1 MSNYPLKIIHFFNF
15 VNTFYDLFRHT
26 NSPDFNMKILWLIFL
41 GKTATAKG
49 YVKVNIDLFI
59 PTKLKIS
66 FRNVS
71 MTKFS

>member
-1 MSNYPLKIIHFFNF
+1 MSNYPLKIIHLFIF

-49 YVKVNIDLFI
+49 YVKVNIVLSFQLN
-59 PTKLKIS
+59 LK
-66 FRNVS
+66 
-71 MTKFS
+71 